1 MRRHNDPQEEGHA
14 PPSSSWAAARLQV
27 SLAAAALC
35 GAAALP
41 AQASTLIGWAD
52 IPVAGLQPAPP
63 EAGSALIQY
72 MLLRRAEEQ
81 RLQALRER
89 YPDRSFPSPPDA
101 RAGAITSLAVS
112 MVQAAVSVVAP
123 SSLSWGLKAPSE
135 VTDLF
140 AALRVIDDP
149 LDLNGDLRLKV
160 LLPTPPEQIRLLDS
174 RTVLITQPHWSLHP
188 LTQTSYVSSLEY
200 LQVRLDAAYTG
211 PVPEPST
218 WALMAAGLAAAV
230 VAGKRRVSG
239 GQAAGKRRASGR

>member
-1 MRRHNDPQEEGHA
+1 MRHRHRAGLR
-14 PPSSSWAAARLQV
+14 ARMQA

-41 AQASTLIGWAD
+41 AQASTLVGWAD

-72 MLLRRAEEQ
+72 MMLRAAEEQ

-89 YPDRSFPSPPDA
+89 YPDRHFPSPPDA
-101 RAGAITSLAVS
+101 RAGAATLLAGS
-112 MVQAAVSVVAP
+112 IVQAAVSLAAP
-123 SSLSWGLKAPSE
+123 SSPSWGLKAPGE

-149 LDLNGDLRLKV
+149 LDLNGDLRLKL

-174 RTVLITQPHWSLHP
+174 RTVLITQPHWSIHP
-188 LTQTSYVSSLEY
+188 LSQTSYVSSLEY

-218 WALMAAGLAAAV
+218 WALMAVGLAAVAV
-230 VAGKRRVSG
+230 VAR
-239 GQAAGKRRASGR
+239 RRAG